1 MGALG
6 ASQQL
11 APARAAALR
20 DGREWKIE
28 APFLVPG
35 DAIELATGDRGSA
48 PRPRDLRL
56 LG

>member
-1 MGALG
+1 MG

-20 DGREWKIE
+20 DGREWEIE

-35 DAIELATGDRGSA
+35 DAIELAAGDRGSA

-56 LG
+56 LGQPA